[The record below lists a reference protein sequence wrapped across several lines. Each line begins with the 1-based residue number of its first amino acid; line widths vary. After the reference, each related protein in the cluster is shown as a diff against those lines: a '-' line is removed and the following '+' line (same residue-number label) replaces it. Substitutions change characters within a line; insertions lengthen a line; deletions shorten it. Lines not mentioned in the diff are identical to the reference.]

1 MYVLV
6 AILFLD
12 KQFYKIDP
20 APMLFPSYEICMM
33 AKELLDENLMATAPT
48 EDAWAITYC
57 SEVPK
62 GV

>member
-12 KQFYKIDP
+12 QRLYKIDP
-20 APMLFPSYEICMM
+20 APILFPNYELCMA
-33 AKELLDENLMATAPT
+33 AKELMDENLMATAPT
-48 EDAWAITYC
+48 KDAWAITYC

>member
-12 KQFYKIDP
+12 QRLYKIDP
-20 APMLFPSYEICMM
+20 APILFPNYELCMV
-33 AKELLDENLMATAPT
+33 AKELMDENLMATAPT
-48 EDAWAITYC
+48 KDAWAITYC